1 MCCLDNDSNY
11 NDVLKPIYC
20 AINANFNLKNSNCS
34 RNFVPAL
41 LCCTDSTDGLAALT
55 EAGPAVK
62 TSGFA
67 QALGAFNKAGKQR
80 GTLAAALQ
88 RSAAAT
94 GVS

>member
-1 MCCLDNDSNY
+1 MCYIDSNS
-11 NDVLKPIYC
+11 NDIECFEVYLSHYEC
-20 AINANFNLKNSNCS
+20 NFNLTNSNCS
-34 RNFVPAL
+34 RNLVPAL
-41 LCCTDSTDGLAALT
+41 LCCTDSTEGLAALT

-94 GVS
+94 GVC